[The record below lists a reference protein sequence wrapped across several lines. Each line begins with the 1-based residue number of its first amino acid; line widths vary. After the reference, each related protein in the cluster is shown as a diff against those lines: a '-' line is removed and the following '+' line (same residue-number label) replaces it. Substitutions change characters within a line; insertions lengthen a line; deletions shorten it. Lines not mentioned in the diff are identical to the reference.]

1 MIPLPTCCISPFNS
15 KAQWQPWKT
24 YLFFRYHFHISLCVC
39 KLIILFF
46 FFHNWIIM
54 IFIFFIVFVT
64 CERIETCII
73 YYYHY
78 HYDYDCYYML
88 HTAWDSGSTE
98 LIPSFVFFVFLKANT
113 SVIKLNLAD
122 NWIGAEGAGYVAE
135 MLRENCYI
143 SDLVC
148 VTGYV
153 LNNL

>member
-1 MIPLPTCCISPFNS
+1 
-15 KAQWQPWKT
+15 
-24 YLFFRYHFHISLCVC
+24 
-39 KLIILFF
+39 
-46 FFHNWIIM
+46 M

-64 CERIETCII
+64 CERIETRII

-78 HYDYDCYYML
+78 DYDYDCCYILY
-88 HTAWDSGSTE
+88 TAWDSGSTE

-153 LNNL
+153 LNL

>member
-1 MIPLPTCCISPFNS
+1 M
-15 KAQWQPWKT
+15 
-24 YLFFRYHFHISLCVC
+24 
-39 KLIILFF
+39 
-46 FFHNWIIM
+46 IM
-54 IFIFFIVFVT
+54 IVIIFST
-64 CERIETCII
+64 LHETRDPQSL
-73 YYYHY
+73 YPV
-78 HYDYDCYYML
+78 L
-88 HTAWDSGSTE
+88 S
-98 LIPSFVFFVFLKANT
+98 FFVFLKANT

>member
-1 MIPLPTCCISPFNS
+1 MIML
-15 KAQWQPWKT
+15 
-24 YLFFRYHFHISLCVC
+24 
-39 KLIILFF
+39 
-46 FFHNWIIM
+46 
-54 IFIFFIVFVT
+54 FIFFIVFVT
-64 CERIETCII
+64 CERIETRII
-73 YYYHY
+73 YYYD
-78 HYDYDCYYML
+78 YDYDCYYIL

-98 LIPSFVFFVFLKANT
+98 LITSFVFFVFLKANT

>member
-1 MIPLPTCCISPFNS
+1 
-15 KAQWQPWKT
+15 
-24 YLFFRYHFHISLCVC
+24 
-39 KLIILFF
+39 
-46 FFHNWIIM
+46 M

-64 CERIETCII
+64 CERIETRII
-73 YYYHY
+73 YYYDY
-78 HYDYDCYYML
+78 GYDYDCYYIL

-98 LIPSFVFFVFLKANT
+98 LVPSFVFFVFLKANT

-148 VTGYV
+148 VTGYI
-153 LNNL
+153 LNL